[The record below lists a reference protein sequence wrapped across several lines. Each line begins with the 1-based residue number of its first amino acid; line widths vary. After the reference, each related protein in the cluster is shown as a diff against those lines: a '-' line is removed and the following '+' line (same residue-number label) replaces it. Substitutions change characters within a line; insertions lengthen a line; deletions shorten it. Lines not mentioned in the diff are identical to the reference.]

1 MSKRV
6 VLIFFLFVL
15 AVLWAGAYV
24 WVYGNPLSAA
34 SRLHPA
40 LPCPTT
46 PNLTFL
52 EPQRFSFAMQGPGRQ
67 ANGDYVDASG
77 KVVEA
82 GFNSRDDL
90 ARHLL
95 TYAEGH
101 PQGNAL
107 QGRSWK
113 DHVNRTE
120 YQRIC
125 TTQAGDKVLVVQSG
139 QKCVLVDADLQ
150 VAGLVV
156 RTGGVLLVAGAVTLK
171 SSFLLVESGGLLQAG
186 SRYAESHRYDDD
198 SKFTILLTNG
208 PSSYEDMVDV
218 ASQYGS
224 AVYAPGITEA
234 NADEFSDFTGSLSH
248 HLSNHFGKKAVC
260 VGFNGNLHLA
270 GAIGPEVDYRGTW
283 DATDVSDPS
292 RPPWFG
298 PEERLSV
305 GSPVFRKTYPVTWV
319 RLVGKASKGAAELT
333 IDLRDAPAGSLEN
346 WRVDSQI
353 LITGCPDQYFTK
365 SNPLG
370 LLPLWVDNDAGPQ
383 RAANQKA
390 NDGFGL
396 SYASGNEVQK
406 IASIDP
412 NTGTIRLRSPLL
424 FDHDASPSAPIQ
436 RPDGRSVE
444 VDQPLHVCLL
454 TRNILVTSVLEAG
467 RSGCNVRHTG
477 DDVHAAGIVCNQ
489 YGTLGGDVSTCYK
502 DLGAASPYCG
512 SQAFPGADSVAGH
525 WIFGSDGLKGCGAIH
540 GGQCIFRYG
549 SAVHFDAVEL
559 KYMGTPANFGS
570 IAQYALHFH
579 MSGYAQSFRDYLPS
593 RDHPREAN
601 VHNCSIW
608 LALSRWVTL
617 HGTMQASISNNIGF
631 YCLGSGYFIE
641 DGTELLN
648 VFEHNVG
655 CYALPGVQNNYY
667 NPVPIMPNVASDFGP
682 MATFWMKNN
691 FNYMAR
697 NVACSSP
704 APAIGFWLVPQPI
717 SGLRGP
723 STLLLGSEVL
733 GLPGVAS
740 MGNAAGPNG
749 LSDKKNTNT
758 NGAVVRFSG
767 NTACWVPADFDFPL
781 TSRLTLCNAY
791 NTDNANIPLLG
802 FMENVCY
809 GMYMF
814 LSVTP
819 EQISAGPV
827 TTVPCS
833 ELNYACTSPSTT
845 GCGSI
850 IFGIGWQSQ
859 DNRARAQWMPANGQN
874 SCTDRI
880 VSAYP
885 EPAWDPDLPKQP
897 FDQPTQD
904 RLKASCHTQSQTQ
917 SFRLIPFIISGCL
930 GFGFS
935 SFDGQAG
942 GAMWFHQCP
951 AWLINCALLQK
962 SLAPAQS
969 MPKQSCGSSTLRET
983 NAPAETQ
990 TFVSQTSSENADAY
1004 SSVYPVFFNFLTNG
1018 AFDNPANPTLFT
1030 GDLSCFPKED
1040 WGWGSTHQ
1048 ECNNCLANY
1057 FVDFGVPIKNIL
1069 PQKLRWSDSF
1079 VPEEDM
1085 AIFDLRTH
1093 LSYKYDSGS
1102 GAFGPS
1108 SMPFPKAASPS
1119 EKYPYICGLTGL
1131 YTDATGDITANFV
1144 TAHFLTPQA
1153 QRTGGLICASLAN
1166 VPPCYGKNGAPPFQ
1180 AQGWPASCAKLFCQ

>member
-1 MSKRV
+1 MSKRIF
-6 VLIFFLFVL
+6 LIFFILVL
-15 AVLWAGAYV
+15 AALLAGAYA
-24 WVYGNPLSAA
+24 WAFGNPLSPT
-34 SRLHPA
+34 HPP
-40 LPCPTT
+40 LPCPTN
-46 PNLTFL
+46 PDLTFL
-52 EPQRFSFAMQGPGRQ
+52 EPQRFSFAMQGPGRKS
-67 ANGDYVDASG
+67 NGDYVDATG
-77 KVVEA
+77 NVVEK

-90 ARHLL
+90 ARYLL

-101 PQGNAL
+101 PHGNAL

-125 TTQAGDKVLVVQSG
+125 STQAGDRVLVVQSG
-139 QKCVLVDADLQ
+139 QKCALVDADLQ

-156 RTGGVLLVAGAVTLK
+156 RTGGALLVAGAVTLK
-171 SSFLLVESGGLLQAG
+171 CNFILVESGGLMQAG
-186 SRYAESHRYDDD
+186 SRYAASHRYDDD
-198 SKFTILLTNG
+198 AKFAILLTNG
-208 PSSYEDMVDV
+208 PSPYETMTEV
-218 ASQYGS
+218 ASQYGL

-234 NADEFSDFTGSLSH
+234 NADQFADFTGSLSH
-248 HLSNHFGKKAVC
+248 HTSNCFGKKAVC

-270 GAIGPEVDYRGTW
+270 GAVGPEADYRGTW
-283 DATDVSDPS
+283 DATDVSDS
-292 RPPWFG
+292 SARPWFG
-298 PEERLSV
+298 PEERLSI
-305 GSPVFRKTYPVTWV
+305 GSPVFRKSYPVTWL
-319 RLVGKASKGAAELT
+319 RLVGKASKGATELT
-333 IDLRDAPAGSLEN
+333 LDLRDAPAGSLEQ
-346 WRVDSQI
+346 WRADAQI

-365 SNPLG
+365 TNPLG

-383 RAANQKA
+383 RAANQAA

-412 NTGTIRLRSPLL
+412 GTGIVRLRSPLL

-436 RPDGRSVE
+436 RPDGRSVA

-454 TRNILVTSVLEAG
+454 TRNILITSVLEAG

-477 DDVHAAGIVCNQ
+477 DDVHVPGIVCNQ
-489 YGTLGGDVSTCYK
+489 YDGDPDKDVSTCY
-502 DLGAASPYCG
+502 DNLGGSSVYCG
-512 SQAFPGADSVAGH
+512 TQPFPGADSVAGH

-559 KYMGTPANFGS
+559 KYMGTPSNFGS

-579 MSGYAQSFRDYLPS
+579 LSGYAQSFRDYLPS
-593 RDHPREAN
+593 RDHPRESN
-601 VHNCSIW
+601 LHNCSIW

-617 HGTMQASISNNIGF
+617 HGTMQASISNNVGF

-717 SGLRGP
+717 SQLRGP

-740 MGNAAGPNG
+740 MGNAAGPDG
-749 LSDKKNTNT
+749 LSDKRNTNT
-758 NGAVVRFSG
+758 GGAVVRFSG

-781 TSRLTLCNAY
+781 TSRPTLCNAY
-791 NTDNANIPLLG
+791 NTNNTNIPLLG

-814 LSVTP
+814 LSVLP
-819 EQISAGPV
+819 EQISTGPV
-827 TTVPCS
+827 TTVPGSQGGGYPCS
-833 ELNYACTSPSTT
+833 SPSNVH
-845 GCGSI
+845 

-880 VSAYP
+880 VGIYP
-885 EPAWDPDLPKQP
+885 EPEWSPDLSKQP
-897 FDQPTQD
+897 FDQTVQD
-904 RLKASCHTQSQTQ
+904 SLEASCHTQSQSQ

-935 SFDGQAG
+935 SFEAQAG

-962 SLAPAQS
+962 SLVPVQS
-969 MPKQSCGSSTLRET
+969 MPSQTCGSPSPVPNEG
-983 NAPAETQ
+983 NNPAETQ
-990 TFVSQTSSENADAY
+990 TFVSQTSSENDVAY

-1018 AFDNPANPTLFT
+1018 AFNNPANPTLFM
-1030 GDLSCFPKED
+1030 GDLSCFPKEN
-1040 WGWGSTHQ
+1040 WGWGARRQ
-1048 ECNNCLANY
+1048 ECNDCLANY
-1057 FVDFGVPIKNIL
+1057 FVDFGVAVKDIL

-1079 VPEEDM
+1079 APTEDL
-1085 AIFDLRTH
+1085 AIFDIRNQ
-1093 LSYKYDSGS
+1093 LSYKYDKGS
-1102 GAFGPS
+1102 GAFGAS
-1108 SMPFPKAASPS
+1108 SVTFPKAASS
-1119 EKYPYICGLTGL
+1119 VKYPYICGLTGL
-1131 YTDATGDITANFV
+1131 YTDATGNITANFV

-1153 QRTGGLICASLAN
+1153 QRTGGLVCASLAN
-1166 VPPCYGKNGAPPFQ
+1166 VPPCYGKNGASPRQ
-1180 AQGWPASCAKLFCQ
+1180 VQGWPSSCAKLFCQ